1 MKYIVIVPDGA
12 ADENIETHDG
22 KTVFELAATP
32 TLDAMAREG
41 SLGLARTVP
50 EGLHPGSDVANLAL
64 LGYDPREGF
73 SGRAA
78 LEAASL
84 GIEIPEGS
92 AAFRAN
98 LVTIDDEGR
107 MVDYS
112 AGHIS
117 FEEGKE
123 LIEQLN
129 AELEVDDVRLFAG
142 NGYRHICLMDN
153 VGANIPTCTP
163 PHDILGEIA
172 SEHLPQ
178 GQFASW
184 ILEVENASAELLPKY
199 GVNLHRASEGL
210 PMATQ
215 LWLWGGATGM
225 HLENFAK
232 RYGLGSAGMISAVD
246 LMRGIGKLTGMDV
259 LRVDGA
265 TGYLDTNYA
274 GKGRAALDYIY
285 MHDFVVVHIEAPD
298 EAGHNGDLEAKVEA
312 LEAIDRHIVAPLY
325 AMGKHYGDWRIMI
338 APDHPT
344 PVSQRTHTSDPVP
357 YVFWGSDFSGNGAK
371 AFNEKEAAR
380 VGGDIADG
388 LELIGRF
395 LVKADSAT
403 ASDAVEGE

>member
-12 ADENIETHDG
+12 ADECIDSHDG

-41 SLGLARTVP
+41 SLGLAQTVP
-50 EGLHPGSDVANLAL
+50 EGLHPGSDVANLAV
-64 LGYDPREGF
+64 LGYDPRQGF
-73 SGRAA
+73 TGRAA

-92 AAFRAN
+92 GVFRAN
-98 LVTIDDEGR
+98 LVTIDADNR
-107 MVDYS
+107 MEDYS

-117 FEEGKE
+117 YDEGKA
-123 LIEQLN
+123 LIEQLDT
-129 AELEVDDVRLFAG
+129 ELDVEGVKLFPG

-153 VGANIPTCTP
+153 VGASIPECIP
-163 PHDILGEIA
+163 PHDILGEVA

-184 ILEVENASAELLPKY
+184 VLEVENASAELLPKY
-199 GVNLHRASEGL
+199 AVNQRRIAEGL

-225 HLENFAK
+225 SLANFAE
-232 RYGLGSAGMISAVD
+232 RHGLGSAGMISAVD
-246 LMRGIGKLTGMDV
+246 LMRGIGKLAGMDV
-259 LRVDGA
+259 LKVEGA

-285 MHDFVVVHIEAPD
+285 MRDFVVVHIEAPD
-298 EAGHNGDLEAKVEA
+298 EAGHNGDLDAKIEA

-325 AMGKHYGDWRIMI
+325 AMGKHYGDWRILV

-344 PVSQRTHTSDPVP
+344 PISQRTHTSDPVP
-357 YVFWGSDFSGNGAK
+357 YVFWGSGFSPNGAK
-371 AFNEKEAAR
+371 AFNEKEASR
-380 VGGDIADG
+380 VGGEVSDG
-388 LELIGRF
+388 LKLMDRF
-395 LVKADSAT
+395 ISA
-403 ASDAVEGE
+403 E